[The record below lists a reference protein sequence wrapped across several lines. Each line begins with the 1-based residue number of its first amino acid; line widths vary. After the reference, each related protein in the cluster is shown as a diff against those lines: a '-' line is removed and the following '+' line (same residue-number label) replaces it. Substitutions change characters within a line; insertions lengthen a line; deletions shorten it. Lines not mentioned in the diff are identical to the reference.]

1 MNSIVSGFR
10 LNIQKSVAFPYNKE
24 LSEKEIKK
32 IPFTIASKPKNT

>member
-1 MNSIVSGFR
+1 MNSTVSGYR
-10 LNIQKSVAFPYNKE
+10 LNIQKPVAFLYNKK